1 MGQGFRI
8 GLALACTT
16 LALTLPAQA
25 AGGAGCANR
34 NASSGSAPLPEMR
47 TAVVCLINE
56 QRIERGLPALSVSK
70 KLNRVAQRWTGS
82 MVSQH
87 QFSHAHF
94 VSRIDA
100 AHYDWQVAE
109 ENIATGYLTPSQTV
123 KAWMAS
129 PDHCRNI
136 LDPTIRNVGS
146 GELPVPVRGWA
157 SGPSTWTQD
166 FGLKMGQSAPSR
178 NFGPAGRC
186 PYR

>member
-8 GLALACTT
+8 GLALACAT

-34 NASSGSAPLPEMR
+34 NVSSGSAPLPEMR
-47 TAVVCLINE
+47 AAVVCLINE
-56 QRIERGLPALSVSK
+56 QRIARGLPPLSVSA
-70 KLNRVAQRWTGS
+70 KLNRVAQHWTDAMIS
-82 MVSQH
+82 H
-87 QFSHAHF
+87 HEFSHARF
-94 VSRIDA
+94 IARIDA
-100 AHYDWQVAE
+100 AHYDWRVAE
-109 ENIATGYLTPSQTV
+109 ENIATGYLTPSQAVT
-123 KAWMAS
+123 AWMAS

-146 GELPVPVRGWA
+146 GELPAPVRGWA

-166 FGLKMGQSAPSR
+166 FGLKMSQSAPSR
-178 NFGPAGRC
+178 DFLPARRC